1 MAYQKL
7 TDEEKAARKAAR
19 EAGAGAGLAIVTDG
33 TTYPSYRDLEAEA
46 APAGVTVMLLVPHLY
61 LPEDPMVE
69 AWQSAATTRYEGK
82 IDGRRAR
89 VACHPTLATFLQE
102 RGQAEII

>member
-19 EAGAGAGLAIVTDG
+19 EAVVV
-33 TTYPSYRDLEAEA
+33 AEPVVEPEPVA

>member
-19 EAGAGAGLAIVTDG
+19 EDARGHDG
-33 TTYPSYRDLEAEA
+33 VEVGVAPVVEPEPVA

-69 AWQSAATTRYEGK
+69 AWQCAATTRYEGK

-89 VACHPTLATFLQE
+89 VECHPTLANFLQE
-102 RGQAEII
+102 RGQGEII